1 MNFFQSKL
9 GGPTD
14 GQALGKKN
22 KLWEGSGTVK
32 NNRKK
37 PGSDHSDVSSAHSSS
52 CLKMHRTHSQML
64 QASAIHK
71 PDSAGMT
78 ECFASGKAGE
88 ALSSGAK
95 SSLYERAWNSR
106 IGSIAINAAFVFLL
120 KRAAARRVRDNSV
133 RPLLPLLAS
142 VVSCSAVKGG
152 RGLL

>member
-1 MNFFQSKL
+1 
-9 GGPTD
+9 
-14 GQALGKKN
+14 
-22 KLWEGSGTVK
+22 
-32 NNRKK
+32 
-37 PGSDHSDVSSAHSSS
+37 
-52 CLKMHRTHSQML
+52 ML

-78 ECFASGKAGE
+78 ECFASEEAGE
-88 ALSSGAK
+88 ALYSGAR

-106 IGSIAINAAFVFLL
+106 IGYIAINAAFVFLL